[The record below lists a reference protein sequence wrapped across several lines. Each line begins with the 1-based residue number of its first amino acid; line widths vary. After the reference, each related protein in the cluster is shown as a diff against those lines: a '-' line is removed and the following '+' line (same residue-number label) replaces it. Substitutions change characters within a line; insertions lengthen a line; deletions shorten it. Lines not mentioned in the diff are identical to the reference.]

1 MAEEDEEE
9 FDEVKPPSK
18 LPMILGMVAMLI
30 AGGGGGFFAAK
41 AMGGGD
47 SSDDGAADGVEGELA
62 EGEDALEEIP
72 ITRAI
77 HNLGRVTV
85 NLRGGGGGRVLR
97 FEVQIEVGS
106 DQLDL
111 IAEKIPPLRDAVVTL
126 ASDYTYAELEG
137 LDGKM
142 RLRDEL
148 LGRLNATLGEEGEVD
163 RLYFTEF
170 VVQ

>member
-1 MAEEDEEE
+1 MADETA
-9 FDEVKPPSK
+9 DMDDIKPPSK
-18 LPMILGMVAMLI
+18 LPMIVGMVVMLV
-30 AGGGGGFFAAK
+30 AGAGGGFFAAK
-41 AMGGGD
+41 AMGGTPPE
-47 SSDDGAADGVEGELA
+47 GAADAASDVATGS
-62 EGEDALEEIP
+62 DAVAQAP
-72 ITRAI
+72 VTRAI
-77 HNLGRVTV
+77 HNLGRFTV
-85 NLRGGGGGRVLR
+85 NLRGSGGGRVLR

-106 DQLDL
+106 DQLD
-111 IAEKIPPLRDAVVTL
+111 AVAAQTPPLRDAIVTL

-148 LGRLNATLGEEGEVD
+148 LGRLNATAVDGVSVD